1 MGHALRGVAMS
12 QTNDGGDNVKS
23 IQTAADTDEIR
34 EVIESVYDGWYANE
48 SRIDWTDF
56 LGIGSR
62 NTDSISALL
71 STLRLFAGSNRL

>member
-1 MGHALRGVAMS
+1 MS

-56 LGIGSR
+56 LDRVEEYGFDLGSSL
-62 NTDSISALL
+62 DSPAIRRIKSIVKE
-71 STLRLFAGSNRL
+71 LRES